1 MAGAALLLIAATP
14 DDVVPSLQANGYYI
28 ESGSN
33 ATEQVVSEAV
43 FNGRS
48 AGGRLYIVV
57 LADEPPG
64 GATTFADST
73 LDLLVDGYV
82 LVVAP
87 ETVGYSGDGTAWTAD
102 EMNAAVD
109 ASLGGGSDDEVVD
122 LFVLSLTRE
131 TTPQP
136 TEQPPV
142 DAPSGGGISILWLV
156 VIGVVVVGVFV
167 YASNRGKTRR
177 EESRMTHVKDL
188 AKQKLNEVA
197 NDILEME
204 DEVSTSGNADVSAH
218 YQRASA
224 LYSEATEAN
233 DRAQTVQEM
242 MKVSE
247 QLDLAIW
254 ELDCAEAILDGKPVP
269 PKPEPP
275 VVETATALPVPE
287 GRGATSP
294 PPATP
299 DFDRRPQ
306 RQSTGSGDM
315 LNVLLTMM
323 AMGSM
328 RNRGGGFGGFGGSS
342 GNWTG
347 GGGRIGGGGGRIGGG
362 GGRIRGGGHRRG

>member
-57 LADEPPG
+57 LAEEPPG

-73 LDLLVDGYV
+73 VDLLVDGYV

-87 ETVGYSGDGTAWTAD
+87 ETVGYSGEGTAWTAD

-122 LFVLSLTRE
+122 LFVLSLTQE
-131 TTPQP
+131 PTPQP

-177 EESRMTHVKDL
+177 EESRMAHVKDL

-224 LYSEATEAN
+224 LYSEAMEAN
-233 DRAQTVQEM
+233 DRAQTVHEM

-254 ELDCAEAILDGKPVP
+254 ELDCAEAILDGKPLP

-294 PPATP
+294 PPTTP

>member
-1 MAGAALLLIAATP
+1 
-14 DDVVPSLQANGYYI
+14 
-28 ESGSN
+28 
-33 ATEQVVSEAV
+33 
-43 FNGRS
+43 
-48 AGGRLYIVV
+48 
-57 LADEPPG
+57 
-64 GATTFADST
+64 
-73 LDLLVDGYV
+73 
-82 LVVAP
+82 
-87 ETVGYSGDGTAWTAD
+87 
-102 EMNAAVD
+102 
-109 ASLGGGSDDEVVD
+109 
-122 LFVLSLTRE
+122 
-131 TTPQP
+131 
-136 TEQPPV
+136 
-142 DAPSGGGISILWLV
+142 V

-177 EESRMTHVKDL
+177 EESRMTHVKEL

-218 YQRASA
+218 YQRASS

-233 DRAQTVQEM
+233 DRAQTVHEM
-242 MKVSE
+242 MEVSE

-254 ELDCAEAILDGKPVP
+254 ELDCAEAILDGKPMP

-275 VVETATALPVPE
+275 VAETATALPVPE

>member
-33 ATEQVVSEAV
+33 ASEQVVSEAV
-43 FNGRS
+43 FNGRA

-57 LADEPPG
+57 LAEEPPG

-73 LDLLVDGYV
+73 LDQLVDGYV

-87 ETVGYSGDGTAWTAD
+87 ETVGYSGDGTAWTAA

-109 ASLGGGSDDEVVD
+109 ASLGGESDDEVVD
-122 LFVLSLTRE
+122 LFVGTLTQDSI
-131 TTPQP
+131 PAP
-136 TEQPPV
+136 TGQPPA
-142 DAPSGGGISILWLV
+142 DAPSGGGVSILWLA

-177 EESRMTHVKDL
+177 EESRMAHVKDL

-204 DEVSTSGNADVSAH
+204 DEVTTSGNSDVSAH

-233 DRAQTVQEM
+233 DRADSVQEM

-247 QLDLAIW
+247 KLDLAIW
-254 ELDCAEAILDGKPVP
+254 ELDCAEAILDGKPLP
-269 PKPEPP
+269 SKPEPP
-275 VVETATALPVPE
+275 VVETPTALPVPE
-287 GRGATSP
+287 GRGPTAP
-294 PPATP
+294 PSTP

-347 GGGRIGGGGGRIGGG
+347 GGG